1 MVGGSFLHGAA
12 PHAQRTGECCVGKRA
27 HTRATG
33 KGARSEHVHRSP
45 AGSVEFKVEGE
56 ALGLVAA
63 LDMVDV
69 IVLGIGR
76 KVAVGIDGL
85 ELFGSAQ
92 AEQTVRRVRVC
103 KLPISA

>member
-1 MVGGSFLHGAA
+1 MPNA
-12 PHAQRTGECCVGKRA
+12 PECCVGKRA
-27 HTRATG
+27 HARATG
-33 KGARSEHVHRSP
+33 KGASEHVHRSP
-45 AGSVEFKVEGE
+45 AGSVEFEVEGE

-63 LDMVDV
+63 LDMVNV
-69 IVLGIGR
+69 VVLGIGR